1 MVPARPPI
9 PHPSRLADELVADTE
24 TMRGAGVRCLS
35 SIGSLGIRITTG
47 WEGSMIGSKLALNLA
62 MALCLCT
69 LVCSSAWAFDLT
81 GAWATAE
88 AACPKVF
95 LKDEN
100 KVSLTADSDIYGG
113 GFAVDGNQIVGKMA
127 RCRINSTKQD
137 GAVLRVSATCLTDI
151 MHSEAQ
157 FSFEIA
163 GENRM
168 WRKFSGMPDMDM
180 EYVRCQL

>member
-35 SIGSLGIRITTG
+35 SIGSLGIWITTG

-62 MALCLCT
+62 MALCLCI

-95 LKDEN
+95 LKDGN

-113 GFAVDGNQIVGKMA
+113 GFIVDGNQIVGK
-127 RCRINSTKQD
+127 NGK
-137 GAVLRVSATCLTDI
+137 
-151 MHSEAQ
+151 
-157 FSFEIA
+157 
-163 GENRM
+163 
-168 WRKFSGMPDMDM
+168 MPD
-180 EYVRCQL
+180 QLEEGGWRRFAGIRHVFDGYNALGGPIQLRDRR